1 MVSKAIGTMILAT
14 SLLGCHSTT
23 YIKPPVNN
31 PSDDATI
38 KLAQA
43 ASSVSDSMLEIARIE
58 KEVFPKTKANTLRIP
73 NVFELQTRATVDWA
87 GPIQELTNR
96 LTQAAHYRL
105 RVLGHPPAIPIL
117 ISLNAK
123 DESIGEL
130 LRDIDYQAGK
140 KASIY
145 VYPKSRVIELRY
157 AKIYA

>member
-1 MVSKAIGTMILAT
+1 MVSRVIAVTALIFSLVGCRTAT
-14 SLLGCHSTT
+14 
-23 YIKPPVNN
+23 YMKPPVNS

-58 KEVFPKTKANTLRIP
+58 KEIFPRTKANTLRIP

-87 GPIQELTNR
+87 GPIHELTNR

-123 DESIGEL
+123 DESLGEL

-157 AKIYA
+157 AKVYA